1 LLFNSYPF
9 VFGFLPIALLGYQL
23 AAHFGRRAVVGWL
36 AIASLGF
43 YAWWKPAFLI
53 VLGTSIVFNYAMACM
68 INRRIPNRIP
78 TSTILTFAIVADL
91 GALCYYKYLFPTMN
105 FFADQMTGHDRF
117 ANVALP
123 LGISFFTFTQIAY
136 LVDLQESDEP
146 GGFHDHTF
154 ADYVL
159 FATFF
164 PHLIAGPIYH
174 HAEIMPQFQ
183 QNRDYRL
190 RADDLAVGFSWFIMG
205 LLKKVLLA
213 DKFSLL
219 ADPAFATP
227 HSLDVRAAWVGSLC
241 YALQL
246 YFDFSGYSDM
256 ALGLAR
262 MFSIDFPLNFSSP
275 YKATNIIDFWQRWH
289 MTLTRYITLYIY
301 NPVAV
306 RITRWRV
313 AHGLKASRKA
323 MQTPSGFAALIA
335 TPTIITLLLAG
346 IWHGAG
352 MQFIAFGLLHALY
365 LCINHAWRLFR
376 STSKAPAVA
385 SGTVSTSSLTSYL
398 SSAGSCLLTF
408 SAVLLAQIFFRA
420 SSMSDAFSYLAA
432 LAGRHSASA
441 IAAGPTAFHPAR
453 SAFALIAMGFII
465 VWCFP
470 NTQQI
475 LANFKPALEVTSA
488 DRKPALISY
497 VWRPN
502 AAWGLVLGIIFFAA
516 VIKMQDPSSFL
527 YFQF

>member
-1 LLFNSYPF
+1 M
-9 VFGFLPIALLGYQL
+9 ALIGYQIC
-23 AAHFGRRAVVGWL
+23 AHYGRRAVVLWL
-36 AIASLGF
+36 GLASLAF
-43 YAWWKPAFLI
+43 YAYWKPAFLI
-53 VLGTSIVFNYAMACM
+53 VLGASIFFNYAMASL
-68 INRRIPNRIP
+68 ISRRIPNAVP
-78 TSTILTFAIVADL
+78 TSTILTFAIVVDL
-91 GALCYYKYLFPTMN
+91 GALCYYKYLFPTLN
-105 FFADQMTGHDRF
+105 YFTHQLSGKDLFSG
-117 ANVALP
+117 VALP

-183 QNRDYRL
+183 QQRDYRL
-190 RADDLAVGFSWFIMG
+190 RLDDLAVGFSWFIMG

-213 DKFSLL
+213 DHFALF
-219 ADPAFATP
+219 ADPAFGDP
-227 HSLDVRAAWVGSLC
+227 HALGLRGAWVGSLG

-289 MTLTRYITLYIY
+289 MTLTRYINLYIY

-313 AHGLKASRKA
+313 ARGLKSSRRA
-323 MQTPSGFAALIA
+323 MQTPAGFAALIA
-335 TPTIITLLLAG
+335 TPTIITLFLAG
-346 IWHGAG
+346 VWHGAG
-352 MQFIAFGLLHALY
+352 RQFIIFGLLHAFY
-365 LCINHAWRLFR
+365 LCVNHAWRLYR
-376 STSKAPAVA
+376 GLKKASSLTA
-385 SGTVSTSSLTSYL
+385 GTVSTRSIPAYL
-398 SSAGSCLLTF
+398 GSAASCLLTF
-408 SAVLLAQIFFRA
+408 SAVLLAQVFFRA
-420 SSMSDAFSYLAA
+420 NGVRDAFAFLAA
-432 LAGRHSASA
+432 LAGRHHAVSLAGFHPSRNVLVE
-441 IAAGPTAFHPAR
+441 IAAG
-453 SAFALIAMGFII
+453 LII

-488 DRKPALISY
+488 DRRPALISY

-502 AAWGLVLGIIFFAA
+502 AAWALTLGVILFIA
-516 VIKMQDPSSFL
+516 VIRMQDPSSFL

>member
-1 LLFNSYPF
+1 MLFNSYIF
-9 VFGFLPIALLGYQL
+9 VFGFLPTALIGYQI
-23 AAHFGRRAVVGWL
+23 AAHFGRRAVVAWL
-36 AIASLGF
+36 ALASLGF

-53 VLGTSIVFNYAMACM
+53 VLGVSIFFNYAMACL
-68 INRRIPNRIP
+68 INRRIPNQLP
-78 TSTILTFAIVADL
+78 TSAILTFAIVADL
-91 GALCYYKYLFPTMN
+91 GALCYYKYLFPTLN
-105 FFADQMTGHDRF
+105 FFTHHLTGQDRF
-117 ANVALP
+117 AGVALP

-136 LVDLQESDEP
+136 LVDLQESDQE

-183 QNRDYRL
+183 QQRDYRL

-213 DKFSLL
+213 DKFAQF
-219 ADPAFATP
+219 ADPAFAAPLTLGC
-227 HSLDVRAAWVGSLC
+227 SAAWVGSLG

-289 MTLTRYITLYIY
+289 MTLTRYINLYIY

-313 AHGLKASRKA
+313 AHGLKSSRKA

-335 TPTIITLLLAG
+335 TPTIITLFLAG

-352 MQFIAFGLLHALY
+352 MQFIVFGLLHALY
-365 LCINHAWRLFR
+365 LCINHGWRLYR
-376 STSKAPAVA
+376 GLKKAPPLA
-385 SGTVSTSSLTSYL
+385 SGTVSTRSVPAYLT
-398 SSAGSCLLTF
+398 SAGSCLLTF
-408 SAVLLAQIFFRA
+408 AAVLLAQVFFRA
-420 SSMSDAFSYLAA
+420 SGMRDAFAFLGG
-432 LAGRHSASA
+432 LLGRHSAAVSA
-441 IAAGPTAFHPAR
+441 DSAAFHPGH
-453 SAFALIAMGFII
+453 SAFALIAIGFII

-475 LANFKPALEVTSA
+475 LANFKPALEVTGA

-497 VWRPN
+497 VWRPT
-502 AAWGLVLGIIFFAA
+502 AAWGLALGVILFVA
-516 VIKMQDPSSFL
+516 VVKMQDPSSFL

>member
-1 LLFNSYPF
+1 
-9 VFGFLPIALLGYQL
+9 
-23 AAHFGRRAVVGWL
+23 
-36 AIASLGF
+36 
-43 YAWWKPAFLI
+43 
-53 VLGTSIVFNYAMACM
+53 
-68 INRRIPNRIP
+68 
-78 TSTILTFAIVADL
+78 
-91 GALCYYKYLFPTMN
+91 
-105 FFADQMTGHDRF
+105 
-117 ANVALP
+117 
-123 LGISFFTFTQIAY
+123 
-136 LVDLQESDEP
+136 
-146 GGFHDHTF
+146 
-154 ADYVL
+154 
-159 FATFF
+159 
-164 PHLIAGPIYH
+164 
-174 HAEIMPQFQ
+174 
-183 QNRDYRL
+183 
-190 RADDLAVGFSWFIMG
+190 
-205 LLKKVLLA
+205 
-213 DKFSLL
+213 
-219 ADPAFATP
+219 
-227 HSLDVRAAWVGSLC
+227 
-241 YALQL
+241 
-246 YFDFSGYSDM
+246 
-256 ALGLAR
+256 
-262 MFSIDFPLNFSSP
+262 
-275 YKATNIIDFWQRWH
+275 
-289 MTLTRYITLYIY
+289 
-301 NPVAV
+301 
-306 RITRWRV
+306 
-313 AHGLKASRKA
+313 
-323 MQTPSGFAALIA
+323 
-335 TPTIITLLLAG
+335 
-346 IWHGAG
+346 